1 MACPGRFYAV
11 AVMKVV
17 LGQVILNYNC
27 ELAEPEA
34 SRWMVWRSTM
44 LPKASTAVIFTPV
57 SEATQ

>member
-1 MACPGRFYAV
+1 
-11 AVMKVV
+11 MKVV

-27 ELAEPEA
+27 ELAEPES

-57 SEATQ
+57 DETTQ